1 MSDRERMLDIKVTA
15 MQYLK
20 RNDSIEEN
28 RPLLHKRSKRGPS
41 QTFVG
46 STKANC

>member
-1 MSDRERMLDIKVTA
+1 MERQREKERMLDIKLTA

-28 RPLLHKRSKRGPS
+28 RPLLQKRSKRGSP
-41 QTFVG
+41 QNFCQ
-46 STKANC
+46 KH